1 LAIVYLVD
9 SGSTSSVFSIFEDMR
24 RNCVKPHALSF
35 DKAYVGF
42 LNENEVLEIEKLVK
56 LIGKWYF
63 RDMG

>member
-1 LAIVYLVD
+1 
-9 SGSTSSVFSIFEDMR
+9 MR